1 MANNVSKNTNSH
13 KFFKIL
19 FNQEKQT
26 ISIKN
31 LLKQLLR
38 ATCDLYQQKFNV
50 QLEHKFIATILKS
63 KINLGYPKIRQLASK
78 NNPSQ
83 LLFKPQL
90 IPIRYSCPLG
100 LALAA
105 HLQISLQIVTDNLE
119 QVFICQQNNL
129 VAAGKP
135 KFKVELVSS
144 GWLNFHLDATTINN
158 WLERSQLLIQNNK
171 IDNQSLLI
179 AKRDYLLDQTPD
191 NLFSAQYIHGR
202 CCSLLRLGAREKLIT
217 LQGNFEDIG
226 WQLKDPASILWLDRE
241 HNLWFT
247 EPPAYDLLRELLIV
261 TDVFASNSDNNDWV
275 KLALSLS
282 QKTAI
287 FQAACRFLG
296 EIKQQYPQKAI
307 ARLGLIALVQY
318 WLQRILVEKLH
329 IMAPTEL

>member
-1 MANNVSKNTNSH
+1 MASNVSKNTNSH

-19 FNQEKQT
+19 FNQEKLT
-26 ISIKN
+26 ISFNN
-31 LLKQLLR
+31 LLKQLLLS
-38 ATCDLYQQKFNV
+38 TCGLYQQKFNV
-50 QLEHKFIATILKS
+50 QFEHKFIATILES
-63 KINLGYPKIRQLASK
+63 KINLVNPKTKRLSAK
-78 NNPSQ
+78 NNLSQ
-83 LLFKPQL
+83 PLFKPQL

-105 HLQISLQIVTDNLE
+105 HLQISLKIVIDNLE

-129 VAAGKP
+129 MGAGKP
-135 KFKVELVSS
+135 RLKVELVSS
-144 GWLNFHLDATTINN
+144 GWLNFYLDATTINN
-158 WLERSQLLIQNNK
+158 WLERSLLLIQNNT

-179 AKRDYLLDQTPD
+179 ARRDYSLDKTRD

-202 CCSLLRLGAREKLIT
+202 CCSLLCLGAREKLIT

-226 WQLKDPASILWLDRE
+226 WQLKHPASISWLDQEDNLWLTD
-241 HNLWFT
+241 
-247 EPPAYDLLRELLIV
+247 ASASDLLQQLLIV
-261 TDVFASNSDNNDWV
+261 TDAFASNSDNNDWV
-275 KLALSLS
+275 KIALSLS

-287 FQAACRFLG
+287 FQAECPFLG

-318 WLQRILVEKLH
+318 WLHRILEEKLN